1 MNISSKSFFILLQ
14 MAAVFLLL
22 SCSNSD
28 ESSEKD
34 IIERTTDK
42 IAQDATNMIKNPI
55 NKAKQLE
62 NLSSDHTGKLE
73 EAAKQE

>member
-1 MNISSKSFFILLQ
+1 MNISSKTCFILVQ
-14 MAAVFLLL
+14 MAALLLLL

-28 ESSEKD
+28 ESSDKD

-42 IAQDATNMIKNPI
+42 IAQDATSMIKNPI
-55 NKAKQLE
+55 NEAKHVE
-62 NLSSDHTGKLE
+62 ILSSDHAGKLK